1 MMAETS
7 NEFTIVQLALQT
19 KRSAIQE
26 LVVLG
31 LLCLEMKIQ
40 TNVICMLED
49 NFPLCCL
56 GDIDTL
62 AIISSCI
69 RYIRKDILYRSR
81 SNRRAQNVS
90 KW

>member
-19 KRSAIQE
+19 ERSTIQE

-31 LLCLEMKIQ
+31 LLSLEMKIQ

-49 NFPLCCL
+49 NFPLRCL

-62 AIISSCI
+62 AITSSCI
-69 RYIRKDILYRSR
+69 RYVRKDILYGSR
-81 SNRRAQNVS
+81 SNRRVQTVS
-90 KW
+90 K